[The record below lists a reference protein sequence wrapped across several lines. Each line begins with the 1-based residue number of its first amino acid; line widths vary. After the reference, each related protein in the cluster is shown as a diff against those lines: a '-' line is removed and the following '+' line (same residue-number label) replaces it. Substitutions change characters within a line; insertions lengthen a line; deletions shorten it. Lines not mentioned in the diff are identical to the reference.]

1 MSELINQEIHITV
14 DGPASDELMATVQ
27 KFNGKLIVV
36 DGLLQGQKVITH
48 TMTSWTGRMTS
59 YEAVKT
65 ANIQANVLRNNG
77 FEVIRVKVE
86 SEPHP
91 SVLRDGQYC
100 DGAGSYFESHIGV
113 IHDGK
118 SLAKIEKIGEISFI
132 RPHIS
137 KNPIKIL
144 EDGNEMVMMTIRASE
159 FSLDDFMDNLIEVQK
174 CLEEEFVVGPPII
187 EYAHYDSNV
196 GLDKK
201 WMEHD

>member
-1 MSELINQEIHITV
+1 MSEIINQEIHITV
-14 DGPASDELMATVQ
+14 NGSASDKLRETVQ
-27 KFNGKLIVV
+27 KFDGKVIVV
-36 DGLLQGQKVITH
+36 DGLQRGNVIQTH

-65 ANIQANVLRNNG
+65 ANTQANVLRNNG

-91 SVLRDGQYC
+91 STLRDGQYC
-100 DGAGSYFESHIGV
+100 DGVGTYFESHIGI
-113 IHDGK
+113 IHDGNG
-118 SLAKIEKIGEISFI
+118 LARIAEMGEISFI

-137 KNPIKIL
+137 KNPFKIMK
-144 EDGNEMVMMTIRASE
+144 DGNEMVMMTIRASE

>member
-1 MSELINQEIHITV
+1 MSEIINQEIHITV
-14 DGPASDELMATVQ
+14 NGSASDKLRETVQ
-27 KFNGKLIVV
+27 KF
-36 DGLLQGQKVITH
+36 DGKVIVIDDLQRGNVIQTH

-91 SVLRDGQYC
+91 STLRDGQYC
-100 DGAGSYFESHIGV
+100 DGAGTYFESHIGI

-118 SLAKIEKIGEISFI
+118 GLARIEEMGEISFI

-137 KNPIKIL
+137 KNPLKIMK
-144 EDGNEMVMMTIRASE
+144 DGNEMVMMTIRASE